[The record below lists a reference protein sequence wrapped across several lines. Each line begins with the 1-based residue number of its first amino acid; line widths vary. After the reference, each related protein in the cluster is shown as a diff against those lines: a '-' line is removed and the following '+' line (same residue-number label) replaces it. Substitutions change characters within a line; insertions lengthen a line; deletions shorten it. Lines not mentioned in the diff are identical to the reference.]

1 MGSLDISDSF
11 NGHVESAKDYEG
23 ESHVLDMQQR
33 ARLLL
38 EELEQFQTYLKEKKK
53 EDTVHLSSFKT
64 DVQHELK
71 LLEKFSNMDAT
82 DEKAAHTLRSSNFT
96 FFDYVWST
104 AKTCTGVTAIRKWF
118 SLHPKGRTP
127 AHNRAQNRSYV
138 TMVDIV
144 AQNGSEWVKVS
155 SVTEKR
161 IIWDLAKAGYA
172 ASSDDD
178 DDYQEE
184 IDDSIGLVKQVK
196 TLIQASSSTRV
207 RYRHPTIRLVLP
219 RVRKDGHKQ
228 VRDVLDQIRALGVI
242 VQTEEDIPRSAPVA
256 EVLPQIAADRF
267 ASFSATINLDCTVLL
282 AFVSDLSHGRVE
294 PKDWHNKDIARQIRL
309 EAEDQL
315 LPNSL
320 WPACGERKLVCTREA
335 AIRMHEIVNIIGT
348 ETEKKRAALLI
359 DQGDD
364 DKTHLTSAQRIEEF
378 QKLSD
383 YQIPPNWNLPVAV
396 IDIDLD
402 SIKSSLPPVV
412 TEVEKLLI
420 NINQSVF
427 LYGWSAGQ
435 TTMSSNGSVAKSIEA
450 KIEENRVHDSDSGP
464 DIWLC
469 PTSRSLVGKEKE
481 RRKP

>member
-1 MGSLDISDSF
+1 
-11 NGHVESAKDYEG
+11 
-23 ESHVLDMQQR
+23 
-33 ARLLL
+33 
-38 EELEQFQTYLKEKKK
+38 
-53 EDTVHLSSFKT
+53 
-64 DVQHELK
+64 
-71 LLEKFSNMDAT
+71 
-82 DEKAAHTLRSSNFT
+82 
-96 FFDYVWST
+96 
-104 AKTCTGVTAIRKWF
+104 
-118 SLHPKGRTP
+118 
-127 AHNRAQNRSYV
+127 
-138 TMVDIV
+138 MVDIV

-196 TLIQASSSTRV
+196 TLIQASGSTRV

-256 EVLPQIAADRF
+256 EVLHQIAADRF
-267 ASFSATINLDCTVLL
+267 ASFSETINLDCTVLL
-282 AFVSDLSHGRVE
+282 ASVSDLSHGRVE

-359 DQGDD
+359 DQSDD
-364 DKTHLTSAQRIEEF
+364 DKMHLTRAQRIEGF

-383 YQIPPNWNLPVAV
+383 YQVPSNWNLPVAV

-435 TTMSSNGSVAKSIEA
+435 TTISSNGSVAKSIEA

>member
-1 MGSLDISDSF
+1 
-11 NGHVESAKDYEG
+11 
-23 ESHVLDMQQR
+23 
-33 ARLLL
+33 
-38 EELEQFQTYLKEKKK
+38 
-53 EDTVHLSSFKT
+53 
-64 DVQHELK
+64 
-71 LLEKFSNMDAT
+71 
-82 DEKAAHTLRSSNFT
+82 
-96 FFDYVWST
+96 
-104 AKTCTGVTAIRKWF
+104 
-118 SLHPKGRTP
+118 
-127 AHNRAQNRSYV
+127 
-138 TMVDIV
+138 
-144 AQNGSEWVKVS
+144 
-155 SVTEKR
+155 
-161 IIWDLAKAGYA
+161 
-172 ASSDDD
+172 
-178 DDYQEE
+178 
-184 IDDSIGLVKQVK
+184 
-196 TLIQASSSTRV
+196 
-207 RYRHPTIRLVLP
+207 
-219 RVRKDGHKQ
+219 
-228 VRDVLDQIRALGVI
+228 
-242 VQTEEDIPRSAPVA
+242 
-256 EVLPQIAADRF
+256 
-267 ASFSATINLDCTVLL
+267 
-282 AFVSDLSHGRVE
+282 
-294 PKDWHNKDIARQIRL
+294 
-309 EAEDQL
+309 
-315 LPNSL
+315 
-320 WPACGERKLVCTREA
+320 
-335 AIRMHEIVNIIGT
+335 MHEIVNIIGT